1 MGSRVLNPWRDNV
14 TEWKV
19 ELWQNSRSPRL
30 IQEMGS
36 FVSIRQNWFWLDD
49 KTEEEEEEEKE
60 EKEEKEEVI
69 HSWRDV
75 GQHNNSS
82 EDPS

>member
-1 MGSRVLNPWRDNV
+1 
-14 TEWKV
+14 
-19 ELWQNSRSPRL
+19 
-30 IQEMGS
+30 MGS

-69 HSWRDV
+69 HS
-75 GQHNNSS
+75 
-82 EDPS
+82 